1 MRLFGKRREEE
12 QKQQVD
18 DAALEVEC
26 EHITLIPSWD
36 SAEDMGR
43 SDRVSRYRCEAC
55 GSTFTLAEAER
66 LRDTES
72 TRLQR
77 KLAG

>member
-1 MRLFGKRREEE
+1 MKLFGKRRQEE
-12 QKQQVD
+12 QKQQQD
-18 DAALEVEC
+18 DADIVVEC

-36 SAEDMGR
+36 SVEDMGHA
-43 SDRVSRYRCEAC
+43 DRVSTYRCEAC
-55 GSTFTLAEAER
+55 GNTFTLAEAER

-77 KLAG
+77 RLAG

>member
-1 MRLFGKRREEE
+1 MKLFGKKKDEAESA
-12 QKQQVD
+12 D
-18 DAALEVEC
+18 TAPAEVVC

-36 SAEDMGR
+36 NAEDMGR
-43 SDRVSRYRCEAC
+43 ADRVSLYRCEAC
-55 GSTFTLAEAER
+55 GSKFTLAEAER

-77 KLAG
+77 RLAS

>member
-1 MRLFGKRREEE
+1 MRLFGKRRDEEK
-12 QKQQVD
+12 KQQE
-18 DAALEVEC
+18 DADIQVEC
-26 EHITLIPSWD
+26 EHITLIPAWD

-43 SDRVSRYRCEAC
+43 ADRVSRYRCEAC
-55 GSTFTLAEAER
+55 GNTFTAAEAER